1 MGAVHGVVLKY
12 VGLTAVSGLGL
23 AVSQETS
30 SMRLPLTVVM
40 LTNMV
45 IVVLFTLDRGTFLLG
60 KNPKTG
66 RAPLPFYVAW
76 CGFVVPTWLY
86 TKIHT
91 VYGKTF
97 HDIPEATE
105 VLPGWWLGGRYAD
118 LAKGRPKR
126 WSGVLD
132 LTCELPERCF
142 EDADEC
148 VSGVCRLK
156 FGRPQDIP
164 EHFALL

>member
-66 RAPLPFYVAW
+66 RVPLPFYVAW

-97 HDIPEATE
+97 HDIPEAIETMQNAAVDVCQHILITE
-105 VLPGWWLGGRYAD
+105 LYLTSNGLTDIAGGETS
-118 LAKGRPKR
+118 L
-126 WSGVLD
+126 S
-132 LTCELPERCF
+132 F
-142 EDADEC
+142 
-148 VSGVCRLK
+148 
-156 FGRPQDIP
+156 
-164 EHFALL
+164 